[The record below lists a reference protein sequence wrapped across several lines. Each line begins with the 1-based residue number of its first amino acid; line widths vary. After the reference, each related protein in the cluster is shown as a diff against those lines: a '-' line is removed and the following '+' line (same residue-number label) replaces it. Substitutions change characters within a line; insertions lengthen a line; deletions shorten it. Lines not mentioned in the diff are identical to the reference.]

1 MPNLPS
7 YIYFG
12 REDRQLIKGGGR
24 NPYTLGPEVCG
35 GQHLHNSIGN
45 HPIDLTLSL
54 GSDPGRYCI
63 SMVNIIVKKHR
74 NHSDFTQILPNLA
87 EMRPYTMYFGFPL
100 FPDIF
105 RASVLSFDREGL

>member
-1 MPNLPS
+1 MLCTTES
-7 YIYFG
+7 F
-12 REDRQLIKGGGR
+12 KGGGR

-35 GQHLHNSIGN
+35 GQHLHISIGN

-100 FPDIF
+100 
-105 RASVLSFDREGL
+105 SVYRHGARRVFNIR